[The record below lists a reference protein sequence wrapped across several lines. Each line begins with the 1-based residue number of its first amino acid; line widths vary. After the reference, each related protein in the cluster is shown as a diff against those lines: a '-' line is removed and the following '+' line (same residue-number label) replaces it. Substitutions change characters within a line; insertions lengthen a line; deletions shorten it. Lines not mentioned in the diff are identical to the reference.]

1 MAVVVGVDVGGSG
14 LRCRSVVDGVSGPS
28 LSGAGLHIGPA
39 GIDVASLVESL
50 VPLVP
55 VGPDLLV
62 WSMRGL
68 LALADPV
75 ALAALIRERVRAR
88 EVWLCGDA
96 LAAMVGA
103 VGSVR
108 PGAVVA
114 AGTGAI
120 AFATDF
126 DLIWR
131 KVDGW
136 GHILG
141 DRGSSAWVGIQAL
154 EAAVLT
160 LDEVE
165 PGGDALLAALTDH
178 LGHPDSWPRTAMTRP
193 DAVALLAGLAPVVTS
208 LAATDP
214 VAGRICAQAGRELAR
229 SLATAAR
236 GIEGVC
242 VSRTGGLFGAPA
254 VREAF
259 EAEAAAR
266 GLQVQPPAGNGLDG
280 AILLAEHLAAGHKLA
295 GHTAYLRRG

>member
-1 MAVVVGVDVGGSG
+1 VAVVVGVDVGGSG
-14 LRCRSVVDGVSGPS
+14 LRSRSVVDGVRGPS

-39 GIDVASLVESL
+39 GIDVVALVESL

-55 VGPDLLV
+55 ARPDLIV

-68 LALADPV
+68 FSLADPA
-75 ALAALIRERVRAR
+75 ALAALIRDRVGAR
-88 EVWLCGDA
+88 EVWVCGDA

-103 VGSVR
+103 LGSVR

-126 DLIWR
+126 HRIWR
-131 KVDGW
+131 RVDGW

-141 DRGSSAWVGIQAL
+141 DRGSSAWVGMQAL
-154 EAAVLT
+154 EAALLT
-160 LDEVE
+160 LDGVA
-165 PGGDALLAALTDH
+165 PGGDALLAALTER
-178 LGHPDSWPRTAMTRP
+178 LGDPESWPRIAMTRP
-193 DAVALLAGLAPVVTS
+193 DAVALLAGLAPVVAS

-214 VAGRICAQAGRELAR
+214 VAGRICAHAGRELAR
-229 SLATAAR
+229 SLATAAQ

-266 GLQVQPPAGNGLDG
+266 GLNVQPPVGNGLDG
-280 AILLAEHLAAGHKLA
+280 AVLLAEHLAAGYLLP
-295 GHTAYLRRG
+295 GDTAYLQRR